1 METLLF
7 AYYSIS
13 VELLEHYSGIKRILQ
28 LLTDFVIRYN
38 ISDGH
43 VWNSI

>member
-13 VELLEHYSGIKRILQ
+13 EELLEYFSGIKRILQ

-38 ISDGH
+38 TSDGH
-43 VWNSI
+43 AWNAI